1 MTVLFFADVIS
12 DSTAKITK
20 SPENVLV
27 LPNQDAILNCSTD
40 NIDNIRWTYDH
51 DVISSPPCIAHDSG
65 FIASSPDPAHDCNIA
80 APASKPTGISGSY
93 VCRDATDKAVA
104 MVIQLSELTE

>member
-1 MTVLFFADVIS
+1 MTVLFFAGVIS
-12 DSTAKITK
+12 DSTAEITK
-20 SPENVLV
+20 SPENVIV

-51 DVISSPPCIAHDSG
+51 NVISSPPCIAHDSG
-65 FIASSPDPAHDCNIA
+65 FIASSPDPAHDCDIV
-80 APASKPTGISGSY
+80 APADEPHGISGSY
-93 VCRDATDKAVA
+93 VCADATDKAVA

>member
-51 DVISSPPCIAHDSG
+51 DVISSPPCIGHDSG
-65 FIASSPDPAHDCNIA
+65 FIASSPDPAHDCDIV
-80 APASKPTGISGSY
+80 APADKPHGISGSY